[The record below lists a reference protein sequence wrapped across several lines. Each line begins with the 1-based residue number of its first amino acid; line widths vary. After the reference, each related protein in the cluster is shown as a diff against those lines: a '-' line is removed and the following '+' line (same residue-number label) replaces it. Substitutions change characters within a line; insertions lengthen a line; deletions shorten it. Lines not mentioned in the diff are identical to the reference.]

1 MAGFCCQ
8 GHCFWRSV
16 RWARSRVWG
25 RCAKRRHQEAMIY
38 LAFERELITKAEID
52 TMLKQ
57 VDELTVVACPS
68 LQNGKGNGNS
78 STAKTS
84 EG

>member
-1 MAGFCCQ
+1 
-8 GHCFWRSV
+8 
-16 RWARSRVWG
+16 
-25 RCAKRRHQEAMIY
+25 MIY
-38 LAFERELITKAEID
+38 LAYERELITKAEID
-52 TMLKQ
+52 GMLSRLTS
-57 VDELTVVACPS
+57 LTVAACPS

>member
-1 MAGFCCQ
+1 
-8 GHCFWRSV
+8 
-16 RWARSRVWG
+16 
-25 RCAKRRHQEAMIY
+25 MIY